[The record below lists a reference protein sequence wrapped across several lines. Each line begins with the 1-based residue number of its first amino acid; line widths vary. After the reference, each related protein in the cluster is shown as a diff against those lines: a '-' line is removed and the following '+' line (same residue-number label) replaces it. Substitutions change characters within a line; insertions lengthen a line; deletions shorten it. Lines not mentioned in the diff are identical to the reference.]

1 MSGETIPQSEPLR
14 ADQVQNNAGG
24 FVWTVDDM
32 QRLRRFLCLGSEGG
46 TYYQGEK
53 ELGIENAQ
61 AILKLIETGRGTEV
75 VDTIKTYS
83 IEGRTSKQNPIMF
96 ALALCAKSSDLATK
110 QAAYGSLSEI
120 CRIPTH
126 LFMFIKY
133 ARALGQK
140 WGRAQRRA
148 VAKWYTEQSPSKLA
162 MAVTKYQNREGYTH
176 RDVLRLSH
184 PSTKDPLLC
193 FLFDYITHGLQKATE
208 NLNKPKETTS
218 ENQTIDNNQ
227 EQQSS
232 SQIHASNTVDEE
244 EEGNTKKLATIEQL
258 KEFLETVEKAKTS
271 TNDDE
276 LIAAIRQ
283 HNLVREHMPTSMLK
297 STALWGVLLEKMP
310 LTAMIRNLGKMS
322 EINLLTENSDAEKL
336 IVQRLK
342 NREQL
347 QRARVHPFSIL
358 VALGTYKQGHGF
370 KGKLKWDVS
379 ENIKKALEEAFYLS
393 FKFVKPTN
401 LRYLLALDVSGSMSC
416 GTINGS
422 PSITPAE
429 GSCAMCMVTLR
440 TEQHAKVVA
449 FSHELIPVEIT
460 KDDTLE
466 KVMATTRAI
475 SMGGTDCALPMLYA
489 LEHKEKFDVFVVYT
503 DNETWFG
510 KTHPTEALQKYRKEM
525 NCPNAKLIVVGMQ
538 SNSFTIADP
547 NDKGML
553 DVVGF
558 DSAAPQ
564 VMSLFAEG
572 QI

>member
-1 MSGETIPQSEPLR
+1 MSAGNIPQTQPIR
-14 ADQVQNNAGG
+14 DDQVKNNAGG

-75 VDTIKTYS
+75 VATIKTYS

-96 ALALCAKSSDLATK
+96 ALALCAKSTDLPTK
-110 QAAYGSLSEI
+110 QAAYASLSDI

-133 ARALGQK
+133 AHALGQN

-148 VAKWYTEQSPSKLA
+148 VSNWYTQQNPSKLA
-162 MAVTKYQNREGYTH
+162 MAITKYQNREGYSH
-176 RDVLRLSH
+176 RDILRLSH

-193 FLFDYITHGLQKATE
+193 FLFDYITHGLEKAIA
-208 NLNKPKETTS
+208 NLNKPKETIE
-218 ENQTIDNNQ
+218 ENITDTNQ
-227 EQQSS
+227 EEQTKG
-232 SQIHASNTVDEE
+232 NNENDDDEE
-244 EEGNTKKLATIEQL
+244 AENNKKLVTIEEL
-258 KEFLETVEKAKTS
+258 KEFIETVEKVKAS
-271 TNDDE
+271 TDANE
-276 LIAAIRQ
+276 LVAAIKQ
-283 HNLVREHMPTSMLK
+283 HNLVREHMPTSMLN
-297 STALWGVLLEKMP
+297 SVTIWSALLEKMP

-322 EINLLTENSDAEKL
+322 EINLLAPDSEAEKRV
-336 IVQRLK
+336 VQRLK

-347 QRARVHPFSIL
+347 QRARIHPFNVL
-358 VALGTYKQGHGF
+358 VALETYKRGQGF
-370 KGKLKWDVS
+370 KGKLTWEVS
-379 ENIKKALEEAFYLS
+379 TAIKNALEEAFYLS

-401 LRYLLALDVSGSMSC
+401 QRYLLALDVSGSMSC

-422 PSITPAE
+422 PSITPAV

-440 TEQHAKVVA
+440 TEPYAKVVA
-449 FSHELIPVEIT
+449 FSHQLIPVNIT
-460 KDDTLE
+460 KEATLE
-466 KVMATTRAI
+466 NVMETTRAI
-475 SMGGTDCALPMLYA
+475 SMGGTDCALPMLWA
-489 LEHKEKFDVFVVYT
+489 IDNKENIDVFVVYT

-510 KTHPTEALQKYRKEM
+510 KVHPTEALKKYRSVM
-525 NCPNAKLIVVGMQ
+525 NNPNAKLIVVGMQ
-538 SNSFTIADP
+538 SNAFTIADP

-564 VMSLFAEG
+564 IMSLFAEG

>member
-1 MSGETIPQSEPLR
+1 MSAETIPQSEPLR
-14 ADQVQNNAGG
+14 GDQVQNNAGG
-24 FVWTVDDM
+24 FAWAVDDM

-61 AILKLIETGRGTEV
+61 AILKLIENGRGTEV
-75 VDTIKTYS
+75 VETIKTYS
-83 IEGRTSKQNPIMF
+83 LEGRTSKQNPIMF
-96 ALALCAKSSDLATK
+96 ALALCAKSADLKTK
-110 QAAYGSLSEI
+110 QAAYTSLSEI

-133 ARALGQK
+133 AHALGQN

-148 VAKWYTEQSPSKLA
+148 VSKWYTEQNASKLA
-162 MAVTKYQNREGYTH
+162 MAITKYQSREGYSH
-176 RDVLRLSH
+176 RDVLRLAH

-193 FLFDYITHGLQKATE
+193 FLFDYITHGLAKAIE
-208 NLNKPKETTS
+208 NLNKPKETTNDS
-218 ENQTIDNNQ
+218 TKTETTVTDGKQQAHINNEN
-227 EQQSS
+227 
-232 SQIHASNTVDEE
+232 DEDAE
-244 EEGNTKKLATIEQL
+244 EFNKKLVTVGQL
-258 KEFLETVEKAKTS
+258 KEFLETVEKMKTS
-271 TNDDE
+271 TDDNE
-276 LIAAIRQ
+276 LVTAIRQ
-283 HNLVREHMPTSMLK
+283 HNLVREHMPTGMLN
-297 STALWGVLLEKMP
+297 STAIWSVLLEKMP

-336 IVQRLK
+336 IIQRLK

-347 QRARVHPFSIL
+347 QRARIHPFNVL
-358 VALGTYKQGHGF
+358 VALETYKQGHGF
-370 KGKLKWDVS
+370 KGKLKWTVS
-379 ENIKKALEEAFYLS
+379 DNIKNALEEAFYLS

-401 LRYLLALDVSGSMSC
+401 QRYLLALDVSGSMSC

-422 PSITPAE
+422 PSITPAV

-440 TEQHAKVVA
+440 TEPYAKVVA
-449 FSHELIPVEIT
+449 FSHELIPVNIT
-460 KDDTLE
+460 KDANLE
-466 KVMATTRAI
+466 SVMTTTRAI
-475 SMGGTDCALPMLYA
+475 SMGGTDCALPMLWA
-489 LEHKEKFDVFVVYT
+489 IDHKENIDVFIVYT
-503 DNETWFG
+503 DSETWFG
-510 KTHPTEALQKYRKEM
+510 KIHPTEALKQYRQKM
-525 NCPNAKLIVVGMQ
+525 SCPNAKLIVVGMQ
-538 SNSFTIADP
+538 SNGFTIADP